1 MRHPIV
7 RDGVV
12 SGIIGATAVALWFL
26 IADVLFRTAFFTPI
40 ALGRA
45 LITLLGTG
53 PAPGPVEL
61 VLIYT
66 IVHYLTFIAVGL
78 LASLIVHLAESEPS
92 VLAGALILFVAIEIG
107 FYGWSAVLAHSSAFG
122 TVSWV
127 EVTIGNLIA
136 AASMGTYL
144 WRANPGLRQ
153 ELVVAMTGE
162 PR

>member
-26 IADVLFRTAFFTPI
+26 IADVIFRAAFFTPI

-45 LITLLGTG
+45 LITVLGTG

-61 VLIYT
+61 VVIYT
-66 IVHYLTFIAVGL
+66 IVHYVAFIAVGM
-78 LASLIVHLAESEPS
+78 LASLLVHIAEHEPS
-92 VLAGALILFVAIEIG
+92 VLAGALILFVATEIG

-153 ELVVAMTGE
+153 EMVVAMTGE